1 MSLANIQSIS
11 IGVSDQDRALEF
23 YVGALGFEKRQDQQF
38 GSEMR
43 WLTVAPV
50 GSVTEIVLTHGYAM
64 DDRVGTFSGMV
75 LGTDDMQATFEEWR
89 AKGVRFTQEPE
100 RQPWGM
106 MQAQFVDPDGNSY
119 VLVQP

>member
-1 MSLANIQSIS
+1 MSVMNIQSIS
-11 IGVSDQDRALEF
+11 IGVSDQDRALDF
-23 YVGALGFEKRQDQQF
+23 YVGVLGFEKRQDQQF
-38 GSEMR
+38 GAEMR

-64 DDRVGTFSGMV
+64 DDRVGTFSAMV
-75 LGTDDMQATFEEWR
+75 LGTDDIHATFEDWK
-89 AKGVRFTQEPE
+89 AKGVQFTEEPT

>member
-1 MSLANIQSIS
+1 MSVTNIQSIS

-23 YVGALGFEKRQDQQF
+23 YVGVLGMEKRQDQQF
-38 GSEMR
+38 GAEMR

-64 DDRVGTFSGMV
+64 DERVGTFSGIV
-75 LGTDDMQATFEEWR
+75 LGTDDIQATFEAWK
-89 AKGVRFTQEPE
+89 AKGVQFTEEPT

>member
-1 MSLANIQSIS
+1 MSVNTIQSVS
-11 IGVSDQDRALEF
+11 IGVSDQERALEF

-38 GSEMR
+38 GPEMR

-50 GSVTEIVLTHGYAM
+50 GSMTEIVLTHGYAM
-64 DDRVGTFSGMV
+64 DDRVGTFSAMV
-75 LGTDDMQATFEEWR
+75 LGTDDIQATFEDWK
-89 AKGVRFTQEPE
+89 AKGVQFTEEPT

>member
-1 MSLANIQSIS
+1 MSLTNIQSIS

-64 DDRVGTFSGMV
+64 DDRVGAFSGMV

-89 AKGVRFTQEPE
+89 AKGVRFTEEPT

>member
-1 MSLANIQSIS
+1 MSVTNIQSIS
-11 IGVSDQDRALEF
+11 IGVSDQDRALDF
-23 YVGALGFEKRQDQQF
+23 DVGALGFEKRQDQQF
-38 GSEMR
+38 GEMR
-43 WLTVAPV
+43 WLTVAPA

-64 DDRVGTFSGMV
+64 DDRVGTFSAMV
-75 LGTDDMQATFEEWR
+75 LGTDDIQATFEDWK
-89 AKGVRFTQEPE
+89 AKGVQFTEEPT